1 MEDSKRGLFFS
12 KYCITMRDETEW
24 IELVD
29 NGFNRLVGSNPTVI
43 EETYTL
49 LMNISK
55 VGFEKKLYGNGDAGN
70 KILYALQRDDSL

>member
-1 MEDSKRGLFFS
+1 M
-12 KYCITMRDETEW
+12 
-24 IELVD
+24 D